1 MAPRIDIQWDGPV
14 DQVPS
19 TARKLV
25 GSRAYRR
32 LWSAY
37 RWLSH
42 EGSRG
47 GRLPVSDRLEMWRR
61 GFYTDSA
68 ALYAFPRNDPD
79 GYVSD
84 LQSIRAGGRTN
95 DWGGLFEHRLGLRA
109 FLRARGF
116 AQPETVAFIY
126 DGRILADPF
135 TGEGRYVSA
144 EALVRRLRAEGE
156 EAVWVLKAEDRSRR
170 ALAFLRNCER
180 GSLRLDRIPG
190 PAIVERRVEQDEFAR
205 ALHPGSTNTLRI
217 LTLWTSGEPAPFVAR
232 AVQRIGTSTTGG
244 TDSWMDGGISSLVDL
259 ETARLGPGRAR
270 PLDGPSPRDGL
281 IHHPDSGTRIAG
293 ATLPGWP
300 AIMETV
306 LRAAASVPF
315 NRMVAWDVVSAPDG
329 TPVILSADGSGDL
342 ALLQVHGGLLAD
354 PDVRRFFDAA
364 RER

>member
-1 MAPRIDIQWDGPV
+1 MTPPTDIRWDGPV

-25 GSRAYRR
+25 GGRAYRR

-42 EGSRG
+42 ERSG
-47 GRLPVSDRLEMWRR
+47 GGQLPVSARLEMWRR
-61 GFYTDSA
+61 GFYADSA

-95 DWGGLFEHRLGLRA
+95 AWGGLFEHRLGLRA

-116 AQPETVAFIY
+116 AQPETAAFVY
-126 DGRILADPF
+126 EGRILAEPF
-135 TGEGRYVSA
+135 TGDGRYVSA
-144 EALVRRLRAEGE
+144 GALVDRLRAEGE
-156 EAVWVLKAEDRSRR
+156 DAVWVLKAEDRSRR
-170 ALAFLRNCER
+170 ALAFLRNSKR

-190 PAIVERRVEQDEFAR
+190 PAIVERRVEQHDFAR

-217 LTLWTSGEPAPFVAR
+217 LTLWTPGEPAPFVAR

-244 TDSWMDGGISSLVDL
+244 TDSWTDGGISAPVDR
-259 ETARLGPGRAR
+259 ETARLGPGRVR

-315 NRMVAWDVVSAPDG
+315 NRMVAWDVVSALDE

-342 ALLQVHGGLLAD
+342 AMLQVHGGLLAD
-354 PDVRRFFDAA
+354 PDVRGFYEAA